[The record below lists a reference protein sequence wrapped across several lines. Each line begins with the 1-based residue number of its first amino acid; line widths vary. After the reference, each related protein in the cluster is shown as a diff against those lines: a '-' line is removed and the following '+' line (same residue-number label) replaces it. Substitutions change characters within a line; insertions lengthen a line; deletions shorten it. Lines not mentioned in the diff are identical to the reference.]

1 MATPFL
7 TQLLAPQSPETTCL
21 SFLLL
26 VITAGPLPGS
36 REPPPPSKLRAA
48 FCSPLWLLTGL
59 RAGVCAEHLHEEITT
74 KCFYY
79 SGPALGE
86 EGSSPGEGGLAPGLS
101 ISLPGSPPV
110 GEGCPLPQ
118 TGHWALFLRTTGSQ
132 QGLEPGRHLDCFR
145 VGVQGQERLR
155 RPGGPG

>member
-1 MATPFL
+1 MGRVFLGQVVADVGVATPFL

-86 EGSSPGEGGLAPGLS
+86 EGSSPGEGAWPQASASLYLAPLLSVRAAPSPRQVTGLCFY
-101 ISLPGSPPV
+101 G
-110 GEGCPLPQ
+110 
-118 TGHWALFLRTTGSQ
+118 Q
-132 QGLEPGRHLDCFR
+132 QGASKVLNR
-145 VGVQGQERLR
+145 
-155 RPGGPG
+155 GGTWIASV